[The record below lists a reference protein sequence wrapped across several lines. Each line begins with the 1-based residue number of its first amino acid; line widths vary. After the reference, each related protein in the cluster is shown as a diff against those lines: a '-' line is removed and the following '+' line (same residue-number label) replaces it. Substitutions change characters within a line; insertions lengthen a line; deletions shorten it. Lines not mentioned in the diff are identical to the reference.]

1 MIISASRRTDIPTYY
16 SNWFFNRVM
25 DGYVLVRNP
34 MNAHQISKI
43 ALNPDVV
50 DGIVFWT
57 KNPIPMLNELKIL
70 HDYMYYFQF
79 TLNSYAQDVEAHVP
93 NKQKHI
99 IPAFKK
105 LSDMIGPDRVI
116 WRYDPIFLNDT
127 YTPEYHIRYFERI
140 AKELSPYTKKCT
152 ISFID
157 FYRNTSKNV
166 SGLSLR
172 DFPEETQKSL
182 AKELAAIAHSYG
194 LLIDTCAEGIELQ
207 TLKAPSSIDVDENH
221 HVKGIYV
228 TPQMVSSIRDGRAS
242 IKPTGEEDIYIPCDV
257 LIVAIGQNIETHHF
271 EQAGIPVERG
281 KIVTKSTGAFENL
294 PGVFAGGDCV
304 TGPATVIRAIAAG
317 KVAAANI
324 DEYLGYHHE
333 ISCDVEI
340 PEAHLDDRTPC
351 GRVNL
356 TEREAC
362 ERVCDFEAV
371 ENCMTEKEA
380 KQEAGRCLRCDH
392 FGYGIFKGGRETLW

>member
-207 TLKAPSSIDVDENH
+207 TLKAPASIDVDENH

-294 PGVFAGGDCV
+294 PGVFAGGDAV
-304 TGPATVIRAIAAG
+304 TGAATVILAMGAG
-317 KVAAANI
+317 KAGAKGI
-324 DEYLGYHHE
+324 DEYLK
-333 ISCDVEI
+333 
-340 PEAHLDDRTPC
+340 
-351 GRVNL
+351 N
-356 TEREAC
+356 
-362 ERVCDFEAV
+362 
-371 ENCMTEKEA
+371 K
-380 KQEAGRCLRCDH
+380 
-392 FGYGIFKGGRETLW
+392 

>member
-207 TLKAPSSIDVDENH
+207 EY
-221 HVKGIYV
+221 GIEHARC
-228 TPQMVSSIRDGRAS
+228 I
-242 IKPTGEEDIYIPCDV
+242 
-257 LIVAIGQNIETHHF
+257 
-271 EQAGIPVERG
+271 
-281 KIVTKSTGAFENL
+281 
-294 PGVFAGGDCV
+294 
-304 TGPATVIRAIAAG
+304 
-317 KVAAANI
+317 
-324 DEYLGYHHE
+324 
-333 ISCDVEI
+333 
-340 PEAHLDDRTPC
+340 DDRLLSKLLECPLDI
-351 GRVNL
+351 GKDKSQRL
-356 TEREAC
+356 S
-362 ERVCDFEAV
+362 
-371 ENCMTEKEA
+371 
-380 KQEAGRCLRCDH
+380 LIH
-392 FGYGIFKGGRETLW
+392 I

>member
-16 SNWFFNRVM
+16 SNWFFNRIM

-57 KNPIPMLNELKIL
+57 KNPIPMLNQLNVL
-70 HDYMYYFQF
+70 RDYMYYFQF

-105 LSDMIGPDRVI
+105 LSDMISPDRVI

-172 DFPEETQKSL
+172 DFSEETQKSL
-182 AKELAAIAHSYG
+182 VKELAAIAHSYG
-194 LLIDTCAEGIELQ
+194 LQIDTCAEGIELQ
-207 TLKAPSSIDVDENH
+207 EYGIEHARCVDDRLLSKLLDCPLDIGKDKSQRLECGCIESIDIGAYNTCRNGCKYCYANYSEKTVCSNFAKH
-221 HVKGIYV
+221 I
-228 TPQMVSSIRDGRAS
+228 PNS
-242 IKPTGEEDIYIPCDV
+242 PLLFGEVGPDD
-257 LIVAIGQNIETHHF
+257 
-271 EQAGIPVERG
+271 
-281 KIVTKSTGAFENL
+281 KI
-294 PGVFAGGDCV
+294 
-304 TGPATVIRAIAAG
+304 
-317 KVAAANI
+317 
-324 DEYLGYHHE
+324 
-333 ISCDVEI
+333 
-340 PEAHLDDRTPC
+340 
-351 GRVNL
+351 
-356 TEREAC
+356 TERKVMSC
-362 ERVCDFEAV
+362 KINQIRFD
-371 ENCMTEKEA
+371 M
-380 KQEAGRCLRCDH
+380 
-392 FGYGIFKGGRETLW
+392 

>member
-207 TLKAPSSIDVDENH
+207 EYGIEHARCIDDRLLSKLLECPLDIGKDKSQRLECGCIESIDIGAYNSC
-221 HVKGIYV
+221 
-228 TPQMVSSIRDGRAS
+228 MVIIR
-242 IKPTGEEDIYIPCDV
+242 
-257 LIVAIGQNIETHHF
+257 
-271 EQAGIPVERG
+271 
-281 KIVTKSTGAFENL
+281 
-294 PGVFAGGDCV
+294 
-304 TGPATVIRAIAAG
+304 
-317 KVAAANI
+317 
-324 DEYLGYHHE
+324 
-333 ISCDVEI
+333 
-340 PEAHLDDRTPC
+340 
-351 GRVNL
+351 
-356 TEREAC
+356 
-362 ERVCDFEAV
+362 
-371 ENCMTEKEA
+371 
-380 KQEAGRCLRCDH
+380 
-392 FGYGIFKGGRETLW
+392 